1 MGRKDSNKSSRT
13 SRKRDNDS
21 WGDGWEEMCQPSA
34 LPPATVALHAGLLPI
49 IPPGTE
55 LEMSADALPTEAE
68 VHVLREDGLSA
79 TMISTANFLSAA
91 ECAAW
96 IAWGEAAPFQLE
108 KHAQTAHIAHRDNG
122 RLAVLS
128 ADVADAL
135 LERLRPWAP
144 TQLGRRKLVACNPNV
159 RLYKYGPG
167 QRFGRHVDQ
176 SNRLADGSLT
186 EFTLLVYLNDAG
198 LEGGETCFYAGGGAA
213 AVELLRVAP
222 RAGAS
227 LVHAHGA
234 RCLKHEGAAVTR
246 GVKYLLRSDLAYS

>member
-1 MGRKDSNKSSRT
+1 LLSRVHGSIERSYLGRH
-13 SRKRDNDS
+13 
-21 WGDGWEEMCQPSA
+21 PSTYI
-34 LPPATVALHAGLLPI
+34 LTYSG
-49 IPPGTE
+49 
-55 LEMSADALPTEAE
+55 
-68 VHVLREDGLSA
+68 R
-79 TMISTANFLSAA
+79 
-91 ECAAW
+91 CAAW

-128 ADVADAL
+128 VDVADAL

-144 TQLGRRKLVACNPNV
+144 AQLGRRKLVACNPNV

-198 LEGGETCFYAGGGAA
+198 LEGGETCFYAGHGAA
-213 AVELLRVAP
+213 ATEVARVAP

-227 LVHAHGA
+227 LLHAHGA
-234 RCLKHEGAAVTR
+234 RCLTHEGTAVTR
-246 GVKYLLRSDLAYS
+246 GVKYLLRSDLAYG